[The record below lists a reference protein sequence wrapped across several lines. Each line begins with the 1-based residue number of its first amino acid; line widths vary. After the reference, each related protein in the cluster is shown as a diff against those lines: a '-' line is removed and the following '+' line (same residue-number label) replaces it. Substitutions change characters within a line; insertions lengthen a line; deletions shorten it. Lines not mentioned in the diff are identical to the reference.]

1 MKIEKI
7 LFIGL
12 GGAGQRHLRILKQL
26 LPEDTAFAAFRRFA
40 KTPLLRADFTV
51 DEKHSVAD
59 TYHLTV
65 FDNLESAFEDKPDLT
80 VISTPT
86 SCHREPLMLAMQA
99 GSGVIVEKP
108 WAEDLTDFKEFC
120 KGMLEKKL
128 PFLISFQRRY
138 HPLIAKAKQFISAG
152 KIGKPIVA
160 TFTVFSDVT
169 TWHGYEDWRTLYAVR
184 KDLGG
189 GVLLTEIH
197 EIDLA
202 YWFFGLPTAVHCT
215 GGNRGPEKL
224 DVEDTVQ
231 LTLLYDAFSVQIT
244 LCFMHKKRMRHF
256 HIAGTEGAL
265 SWNEENNKL
274 ILSSFKEASEE
285 FTAPSFTNDSMFIA
299 QAEHFLSGWD
309 MKDSAASLLSAGAS
323 LAIVEAARNS
333 MQSGKV
339 ENIDQSILSN

>member
-1 MKIEKI
+1 MKRSKV
-7 LFIGL
+7 LFVGL

-26 LPEDTAFAAFRRFA
+26 LPGDTSFTAFRRTA
-40 KTPLLRADFTV
+40 KTPLLRSDFSV
-51 DEKHSVAD
+51 DESNNISD
-59 TYHLTV
+59 TYGV
-65 FDNLESAFEDKPDLT
+65 KIFNDIESAFADNPSLT

-86 SCHREPLMLAMQA
+86 SCHREPLFFALEA
-99 GSGVIVEKP
+99 GSAVIVEKP
-108 WAEDLTDFKEFC
+108 WAEDLTGFKEFC
-120 KGMLEKKL
+120 KGMLKKEL

-152 KIGKPIVA
+152 KIGKPMVA
-160 TFTVFSDVT
+160 SFTVFSDVT

-231 LTLLYDAFSVQIT
+231 LSLTYDAFSVQIT
-244 LCFMHKKRMRHF
+244 LCFMQKKRMRHF

-274 ILSSFKEASEE
+274 ILSPFTEAPEE

-309 MKDSAASLLSAGAS
+309 LKDSKASLSAAGAS

-333 MQSGKV
+333 MQSGKE
-339 ENIDQSILSN
+339 ENVDRSILSN